1 VKRVVVVI
9 GLLAALVPLGS
20 RPSWAACDCTGEQTP
35 QGQADNASLVF
46 TGRATAIDTPLPD
59 TASVEFA
66 VETLYKGVAGHSV
79 EVTTPLG
86 GDLCH
91 FDFLPRTRYTVFA
104 NENSSTTACSGNVRG
119 VINPK
124 GYGLAAIPLSRISE
138 ARGAVAAWV
147 WAVIG
152 TALLFAAGG
161 GLLVARRSTG
171 RRSGPPSGRPA
182 PGP

>member
-1 VKRVVVVI
+1 MGSVPNSMASI
-9 GLLAALVPLGS
+9 GERIWNSAPRTAAKTLTWAPVLKSSRLSVP
-20 RPSWAACDCTGEQTP
+20 D
-35 QGQADNASLVF
+35 
-46 TGRATAIDTPLPD
+46 
-59 TASVEFA
+59 
-66 VETLYKGVAGHSV
+66 SV

-138 ARGAVAAWV
+138 ARGAVAPWV

-161 GLLVARRSTG
+161 GLLVTRRSTG
-171 RRSGPPSGRPA
+171 RRSGPPSGWPA